1 MAALL
6 RALKKLGLT
15 TAAAKCRNFVVGG
28 ISREVIQHK
37 DDWPSGAK
45 RRHKEQHIQRTSQD
59 LERLRRKM
67 SGEREFELPFP
78 LTYRRHYL
86 ETLSQDGTGRLGLDC
101 NWTSRRHYLEMR
113 ERLAKRLHVLTKKSN
128 AVWDYKVEY

>member
-1 MAALL
+1 MLAEALVAALL

-28 ISREVIQHK
+28 NSREVIQHE
-37 DDWPSGAK
+37 DWLSGAK

-67 SGEREFELPFP
+67 SGEREFELPVP
-78 LTYRRHYL
+78 WTYSFKL
-86 ETLSQDGTGRLGLDC
+86 LGLVLDC
-101 NWTSRRHYLEMR
+101 NCTFRRHFLEMR
-113 ERLAKRLHVLTKKSN
+113 KKLATRLHVLTKVSN